1 MVARNDRAMLV
12 DTVYDALKERI
23 MDQAVPP
30 GSRLNIDLLAVELQV
45 SPTPVRE
52 ALARL
57 AAERLVTFEP
67 FKGYSTM
74 PLLTQRQLADL
85 LHVRRLL
92 EMDAARLAAGR
103 AILADVRAMEREL
116 AAMDRLRPT
125 PHYRDFRAYVL
136 HDERFH
142 ESLVGSSGNP
152 LLLETFRGL
161 HVHAQLARLV
171 HEFGEFD
178 NRENAVEHRAI
189 LDAVKERDAEA
200 AAEAVRA
207 HLDRY
212 EWQLGEF
219 IERSDDTA
227 IRPSRRRVR

>member
-1 MVARNDRAMLV
+1 MAGSSRAMLV

-30 GSRLNIDLLAVELQV
+30 GSRLTIEVLAGDLQV

-67 FKGYSTM
+67 FKGYATM
-74 PLLTQRQLADL
+74 PLLTQQQLADL
-85 LHVRRLL
+85 LHVRRLV

-103 AILADVRAMEREL
+103 AIIADIRAMEVEL
-116 AAMDRLRPT
+116 KAMQSLRPA
-125 PHYRDFRAYVL
+125 PRYRQFRTYVQ

-142 ESLVGSSGNP
+142 KCLVKASGNP
-152 LLLETFRGL
+152 YLLDTFEGL

-178 NRENAVEHRAI
+178 NRENAVEHKAI
-189 LDAVKERDAEA
+189 LEAVRDGDAQTA
-200 AAEAVRA
+200 ADTVRA

-219 IERSDDTA
+219 IEKSAARGKPARRS
-227 IRPSRRRVR
+227 

>member
-1 MVARNDRAMLV
+1 MLV

-30 GSRLNIDLLAVELQV
+30 GSRLTIELLAADLEV

-67 FKGYSTM
+67 FKGYATM
-74 PLLTQRQLADL
+74 PLLSQRQLADL
-85 LHVRRLL
+85 LHVRRLV
-92 EMDAARLAAGR
+92 EMDAARLAAAR
-103 AILADVRAMEREL
+103 AIIADIRAMETEL
-116 AAMDRLRPT
+116 TAMAKLRPT
-125 PHYRDFRAYVL
+125 PRYRQFRTYVQ

-142 ESLVGSSGNP
+142 KCLVKASGNSF
-152 LLLETFRGL
+152 LLDTFEGL

-178 NRENAVEHRAI
+178 NRENAVEHQAI
-189 LDAVKERDAEA
+189 LDAVRAGDADTA
-200 AAEAVRA
+200 AGTVRA

-219 IERSDDTA
+219 IERSVSA
-227 IRPSRRRVR
+227 PARRR

>member
-1 MVARNDRAMLV
+1 MLV

-23 MDQAVPP
+23 MDQDVPP
-30 GSRLNIDLLAVELQV
+30 GSRLTIESLAVHLDV

-52 ALARL
+52 ALTKL

-67 FKGYSTM
+67 FKGYTTM

-85 LHVRRLL
+85 LHVRRLI
-92 EMDAARLAAGR
+92 EIDAARLASAR

-116 AAMDRLRPT
+116 DAMAALRPT
-125 PHYRDFRAYVL
+125 PRYRAFRTYVL
-136 HDERFH
+136 HDQRFH
-142 ESLVGSSGNP
+142 ECLVTASGNP
-152 LLLETFRGL
+152 VLLDTFKGL

-178 NRENAVEHRAI
+178 NRENAVEHQAI
-189 LDAVKERDAEA
+189 LEAVKDKDATA
-200 AAEAVRA
+200 AADAVRA

-212 EWQLGEF
+212 EWQLGEL
-219 IERSDDTA
+219 IERSADGA
-227 IRPSRRRVR
+227 KPAKRRR

>member
-1 MVARNDRAMLV
+1 MARNERAMLV

-23 MDQAVPP
+23 MDQAVAP
-30 GSRLNIDLLAVELQV
+30 GSRLTIELLAVELEV

-67 FKGYSTM
+67 FKGYATM

-92 EMDAARLAAGR
+92 EMDAAQLAATR
-103 AILADVRAMEREL
+103 AILADLRAMEREL
-116 AAMDRLRPT
+116 AAMDLLEPT
-125 PHYRDFRAYVL
+125 PQYRDFRSYVH
-136 HDERFH
+136 HDQLFH
-142 ESLVGSSGNP
+142 EALVAASGNAF
-152 LLLETFRGL
+152 LLDTFRGL

-189 LDAVKERDAEA
+189 FDAVKAHDAVG

-219 IERSDDTA
+219 LDRETQA
-227 IRPSRRRVR
+227 ARR